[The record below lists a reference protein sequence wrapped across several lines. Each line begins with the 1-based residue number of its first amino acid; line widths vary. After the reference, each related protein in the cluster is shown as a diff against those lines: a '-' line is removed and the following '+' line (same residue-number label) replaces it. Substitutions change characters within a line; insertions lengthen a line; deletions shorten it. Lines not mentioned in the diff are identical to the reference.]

1 MNDRMERSE
10 RNESI
15 PVASGEA
22 PLPNAPLTALPPV
35 ATKPAVGLTPD
46 TIFRIMQRFDGYVGT
61 THARAPLVLT
71 FNTFS
76 VSAILIKWEELMQA
90 FNGNVVAARVASIL
104 LVIIA
109 LAALVSLAYV
119 FRVVTPYV
127 SPRSK
132 RLARMEPGRRPSLFY
147 FEDVADLSVPELLK
161 AMEERDDSI
170 VRADLAEQAHALAL
184 SVREKFKNLNGA
196 TRTILLVQLPA
207 IAALV
212 LLKLVASP
220 PASP

>member
-1 MNDRMERSE
+1 MSE
-10 RNESI
+10 RTESI

-22 PLPNAPLTALPPV
+22 PPPLPLPLPLPPV
-35 ATKPAVGLTPD
+35 TTKSTVGLTPD

-76 VSAILIKWEELMQA
+76 VSAILIKWEELMLA
-90 FNGNVVAARVASIL
+90 FNGNVAAARVASIL

-109 LAALVSLAYV
+109 LASLVSLAFV

-127 SPRSK
+127 TPRHK
-132 RLARMEPGRRPSLFY
+132 RIERATPGRLPSLFY
-147 FEDVADLSVPELLK
+147 FEDVADLSVPELLR
-161 AMEERDDSI
+161 AMEERDDAA
-170 VRADLAEQAHALAL
+170 VRADLAAQAHALAL
-184 SVREKFKNLNGA
+184 SVRQKFRNLNGA

-212 LLKLVASP
+212 LLKLVATR
-220 PASP
+220 